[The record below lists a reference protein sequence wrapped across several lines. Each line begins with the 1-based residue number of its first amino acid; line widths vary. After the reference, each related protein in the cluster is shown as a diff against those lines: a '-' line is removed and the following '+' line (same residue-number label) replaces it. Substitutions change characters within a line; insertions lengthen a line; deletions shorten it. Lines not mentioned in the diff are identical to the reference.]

1 MKTETNAI
9 RLFFFKLYLSLNP
22 QVTSD
27 FEGFQLFDGKKEV
40 SVEQEPHLN

>member
-9 RLFFFKLYLSLNP
+9 RLFFLLYLSLHP
-22 QVTSD
+22 QITSH